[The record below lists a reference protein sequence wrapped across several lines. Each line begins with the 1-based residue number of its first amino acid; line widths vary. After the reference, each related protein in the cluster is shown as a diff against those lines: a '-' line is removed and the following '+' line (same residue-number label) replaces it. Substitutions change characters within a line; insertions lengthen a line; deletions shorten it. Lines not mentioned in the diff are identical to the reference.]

1 MFFFMSEL
9 NKLILLV
16 EDNKNDE
23 LLALRAFKKAAIK
36 SDIDVAR
43 DGAEAMNYLF
53 SDNEE
58 TKTIPE
64 LILLDLNLPKV
75 NGLEVLKRLKSD
87 QNTSHIPVIVMTSS
101 DEGSDVQNSY
111 LFGANSYI
119 RKPVDF
125 QDFLSLISRLTVYW
139 LSLNQSPN
147 VLKH

>member
-1 MFFFMSEL
+1 MSEL

>member
-1 MFFFMSEL
+1 MSEL

-23 LLALRAFKKAAIK
+23 LLALRAFKKADIK

-43 DGAEAMNYLF
+43 DGAEAMDYLF
-53 SDNEE
+53 SNNKE
-58 TKTIPE
+58 TKPIPE
-64 LILLDLNLPKV
+64 LILLDLNLPKI

-87 QNTSHIPVIVMTSS
+87 HNTSHIPVIVMTSS
-101 DEGSDVQNSY
+101 DEGSDVQNCY

-125 QDFLSLISRLTVYW
+125 QDFLSLISKLTVYW
-139 LSLNQSPN
+139 LSLNQSPGM
-147 VLKH
+147 LKH